1 MSNDQ
6 KKLIRLQSIS
16 LDKDEHR
23 KPLQELYLKTGKRI
37 WCIVPPSQEVF
48 LQEST
53 VDPYGIESGRSYFR
67 FSKTN
72 FVIYLTVEESR
83 QLISWGACDVHEIV
97 NLFQIDEDLNIRRKT
112 IKEVVLLVNPINKI
126 FERDS
131 NIGRFSANPFIRMH
145 SKKHKFVGGLSTNF
159 KGDCLLKKDMEA
171 VSLTVSLDHV
181 LIERSDLD
189 IYIKELQK
197 ADPEYIRPS
206 TIRWMGLGIRIL
218 NKIAE
223 VVTLD
228 VKNGKKHDSDSI
240 KSEIKTYYQKNAGLE
255 PFSPQKLSDIVKII
269 YDDETVFARGF
280 LRLYSSDLTM
290 TLLDIV
296 NFLARFDYESQT
308 FIQCRSSSRN
318 LSGDPRGQ
326 LQRFENEKIEY
337 SKDRLLPY
345 SVNNS
350 RMLVELAKKSK
361 CIYFP
366 KRSRNAHNHAKWIE
380 DELESLGYKSVWHLS
395 KTISQLIR
403 IKENK

>member
-53 VDPYGIESGRSYFR
+53 VDRYGIESGRSYFR

-72 FVIYLTVEESR
+72 LVIYLTLDESR
-83 QLISWGACDVHEIV
+83 QLISWGACDVHEIID
-97 NLFQIDEDLNIRRKT
+97 LFQIDEDLNIRRKT
-112 IKEVVLLVNPINKI
+112 IKEVVLFVNPINKI
-126 FERDS
+126 FKRDS

-145 SKKHKFVGGLSTNF
+145 SKRHKFVGGLSKNIE
-159 KGDCLLKKDMEA
+159 GDCLLKRDMEA
-171 VSLTVSLDHV
+171 VSIAINLDHV
-181 LIERSDLD
+181 LIEKSDLD
-189 IYIKELQK
+189 TYIKELQK
-197 ADPEYIRPS
+197 TDPEYIRPS
-206 TIRWMGLGIRIL
+206 TILWMGLGIRIV
-218 NKIAE
+218 NKVAE
-223 VVTLD
+223 VVALD
-228 VKNGKKHDSDSI
+228 IKNGENHDSDSI
-240 KSEIKTYYQKNAGLE
+240 RSEIKNYYQKYSGLE
-255 PFSPQKLSDIVKII
+255 PFSPQKLNDIVKII
-269 YDDETVFARGF
+269 SDDAIVFAKGF
-280 LRLYSSDLTM
+280 IRLYSSKLTM
-290 TLLDIV
+290 TLLDVV

-326 LQRFENEKIEY
+326 LQRFENEKVEDV
-337 SKDRLLPY
+337 KERLLPH
-345 SVNNS
+345 SVDNS
-350 RMLVELAKKSK
+350 KMLVELSKKSK
-361 CIYFP
+361 CIYFA

-403 IKENK
+403 IKEKK